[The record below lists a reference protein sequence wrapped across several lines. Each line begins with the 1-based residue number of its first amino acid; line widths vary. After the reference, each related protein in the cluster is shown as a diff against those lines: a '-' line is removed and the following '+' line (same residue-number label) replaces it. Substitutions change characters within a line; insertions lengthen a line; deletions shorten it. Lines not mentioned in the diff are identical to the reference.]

1 MIKSTLKKA
10 LLIALAIIPMTF
22 FGQRLETPSNYW
34 YVGVE
39 VGPTLLFA
47 DNQTWQL
54 DKMGW
59 DADFNLGYVFNNT
72 AYVYGNAG
80 LARLKGNYEDLWEI
94 DECKVIAANLNI
106 GVDILQLF
114 SKNPG
119 RIHAIVPH
127 LGWGML
133 NHKTTTKY
141 KDGKV
146 VKTGYLDANPGGG
159 IGGRRPVMQIP
170 MGVNF
175 IFNFT
180 KHFAANVDVI
190 TYYTS
195 TNWLDAVGSGK
206 SNKYDDWYS
215 AVNFG
220 VAYKFGVKDMSCPA
234 CEECPEVT
242 ETDCTEAI
250 KQAVEEA
257 KAEAEKAQAEKEAA
271 APAEE
276 KAEKVEKAEEVVW
289 EEQDIHLAFKVNNAE
304 VAKTQA
310 NAKEAKKIS
319 DDIEAGREIS
329 SVKIIGYASPEGDEE
344 DNMQLSEDRANA
356 TAEYLKERLGKKAN
370 GIEFETEGMGSDWDG
385 FYEALSKSKI
395 SDKRMIEKQIMN
407 SEDPTATLNQLRANY
422 SQIDEILEGLRRTQI
437 FVK

>member
-39 VGPTLLFA
+39 VGPSLLFA
-47 DNQTWQL
+47 DNQAWQL
-54 DKMGW
+54 DQMGW
-59 DADFNLGYVFNNT
+59 DADVNLGYVFNNT
-72 AYVYGNAG
+72 AYLYGNFG
-80 LARLKGNYEDLWEI
+80 LFRLKGDYENYFEI
-94 DECKVIAANLNI
+94 EECKGLSGNLNI
-106 GVDILQLF
+106 GVDILQLI

-127 LGWGML
+127 LGWGMI
-133 NHKTTTKY
+133 NHRTHTKRL
-141 KDGKV
+141 DGKSDV
-146 VKTGYLDANPGGG
+146 YTGYLDNNPGAG

-180 KHFAANVDVI
+180 KHFAANVDIV
-190 TYYTS
+190 TNYLS
-195 TNWLDAVGSGK
+195 TEWLDGVKGG
-206 SNKYDDWYS
+206 KYDDWYS
-215 AVNFG
+215 SVNVG
-220 VAYKFGVKDMSCPA
+220 IAYKWGIKDQSCPA

-242 ETDCTEAI
+242 ETDCSEAI

-257 KAEAEKAQAEKEAA
+257 LAEAAKKEEVKEEP
-271 APAEE
+271 APVE
-276 KAEKVEKAEEVVW
+276 EKVEEPEEVVW
-289 EEQDIHLAFKVNNAE
+289 EEKDIHLAFKVNNAE

-319 DDIEAGREIS
+319 DDIEAGREINTIK
-329 SVKIIGYASPEGDEE
+329 VVGYASPEGDEE

-370 GIEFETEGMGSDWDG
+370 NIKFETEGMGSDWDG

-395 SDKRMIEKQIMN
+395 SDKRKIEKQIMN